1 MLTVGLGD
9 GSRSHQVPALR
20 GSDTTS
26 CQTNGS
32 CCCRAPTSGQL
43 PNSGSLQQAGEGERS
58 GELKQRGSPVP
69 AQRQNKHWAIPALP
83 RKLGI
88 RTAESPPA
96 CVLGVGGSRVPSPAS
111 ALCQPGGSS
120 PPTAAAGGLAEMGFT
135 RSVLLPSE
143 LPAAQSTPLEGK
155 STPRNSPLCPLHA
168 GQLRRRAQ
176 RRPCRSRAEFKAG
189 SMAIYSKG
197 ESYAIGLLATKLS

>member
-20 GSDTTS
+20 GNDTTS
-26 CQTNGS
+26 CQTGTRNGS

-88 RTAESPPA
+88 RTTESPP
-96 CVLGVGGSRVPSPAS
+96 CMCVGGGGEQSPISCICPLPAS
-111 ALCQPGGSS
+111 RQQPPQSGSWRSGRDGFHTLCPFALRAACCSVHAWMGWEEHATEQP
-120 PPTAAAGGLAEMGFT
+120 PLPTA
-135 RSVLLPSE
+135 
-143 LPAAQSTPLEGK
+143 
-155 STPRNSPLCPLHA
+155 
-168 GQLRRRAQ
+168 RRAAKETG
-176 RRPCRSRAEFKAG
+176 PAPAVP
-189 SMAIYSKG
+189 
-197 ESYAIGLLATKLS
+197 LSC